1 MTTHTKTT
9 KYTLNKKS
17 ERNCYH
23 IKTFTY
29 CTVNIKTSCKRSIL
43 ICKIKQ
49 FKMVESTSNNTS
61 ATNKPAMFL
70 LQQSKKECLVFY
82 SCYMDT
88 NIMIKR
94 LNQNS
99 NMQLI
104 RFYKK

>member
-61 ATNKPAMFL
+61 ASNNPAMFL
-70 LQQSKKECLVFY
+70 LQQSKNECLVF
-82 SCYMDT
+82 
-88 NIMIKR
+88 
-94 LNQNS
+94 LF
-99 NMQLI
+99 LL
-104 RFYKK
+104 FGYKYYDLEIESKFKYAIDPFL